1 MVGIHAARCG
11 TCRFFFGSAVL
22 HSLKFWYLDDN
33 SLRLLYAIIHAR
45 IHSVRTGLWSI
56 WIQWWILLPCVASIW
71 VQNQQLSS
79 WMLMGG
85 VAASRLGLWMFD
97 LVVVQEMQ
105 DSVPESDRGVVG
117 SVQNSLQSCMDL
129 LGYVM
134 GMIVSDPKDF
144 GVLILASF
152 LSVSCAALLYS
163 LHTYRI

>member
-1 MVGIHAARCG
+1 MHIEVSLYHKDGWY
-11 TCRFFFGSAVL
+11 TCSKMWHLQVF
-22 HSLKFWYLDDN
+22 SLA
-33 SLRLLYAIIHAR
+33 LLYYTVLSFGTLMTAALEWRGIPTYVLGLARAVSVIIGICA
-45 IHSVRTGLWSI
+45 T
-56 WIQWWILLPCVASIW
+56 LLYP
-71 VQNQQLSS
+71 

-85 VAASRLGLWMFD
+85 VAAYRLWMFD
-97 LVVVQEMQ
+97 LAVVQEMQ

-117 SVQNSLQSCMDL
+117 GVQNSLQSCMDL